1 MRLLSRTLLNL
12 SVYSV
17 IILILV
23 TPVFYRIIN
32 RIIWD
37 EVDENLFLQ
46 KNEIQIRINRLKP
59 DTDLLGWQSLDSN
72 IKIEP
77 ISTTFFRDSLFT
89 HQQYN
94 SVTGETEPYRVLITS
109 VIFQNKPYLLTAR
122 VSLLEQEDL
131 IKALAVTQSI
141 ALVLLLAGMLV
152 INWRN
157 SSALWKPF
165 YKTLDSL
172 QKFELEKAKPL
183 SFTQSKIKEF
193 NDLNKA
199 IAQLTARD
207 HQVYRNQKEF
217 TENAS
222 HEIQTPLAIVQSKME
237 MLMQT
242 NLTKEQAGLM
252 EEMMIALARLSRLN
266 KGLLLLIKIDSLPFL
281 EREKV
286 NLKEFLEKLILVYQA
301 EANQKTISFQVSLQH
316 QEIFF
321 NPLLLDILFS
331 NLLSNAIRH
340 TSPGNIIS
348 IFSSLQQIT
357 ISNPG
362 EALPFD
368 PEKIFNR
375 FQKGSSKSG
384 AGIGL
389 AIVKRIAETTG
400 IFVQYEFYNHTHF
413 FSIFF
418 EKNRLSH

>member
-1 MRLLSRTLLNL
+1 MRLLNRTLLNL

-37 EVDENLFLQ
+37 EVDENLLLQ
-46 KNEIQIRINRLKP
+46 KNEIQIRMNRLKA
-59 DTDLLGWQSLDSN
+59 DTNLLEWQSLDSN
-72 IKIEP
+72 IKIELA
-77 ISTTFFRDSLFT
+77 STTSFHDSLFT
-89 HQQYN
+89 RQQYN
-94 SVTGETEPYRVLITS
+94 SVTGETAPYRVLITS
-109 VIFQNKPYLLTAR
+109 VIFQNKPYLLTVR

-131 IKALAVTQSI
+131 IEALAITQSI
-141 ALVLLLAGMLV
+141 ALVFLLAGMLV

-157 SSALWKPF
+157 SRALWKPF
-165 YKTLDSL
+165 YKTVDSL
-172 QKFELEKAKPL
+172 KKFELEKAKPI
-183 SFTQSKIKEF
+183 SFAPSKIKEF

-207 HQVYRNQKEF
+207 HQVFRNQKEF

-237 MLMQT
+237 MMMQT
-242 NLTKEQAGLM
+242 NPSHVQAGLM
-252 EEMMIALARLSRLN
+252 EEMMIALTRLGRLN
-266 KGLLLLIKIDSLPFL
+266 KGLLLLTKIDSLSFL
-281 EREKV
+281 EREKI
-286 NLKEFLEKLILVYQA
+286 NLKEFLEKLILVYQP
-301 EANQKTISFQVSLQH
+301 EANQKTISFQVSLHQ

-321 NPLLLDILFS
+321 NPLLLDILLS

-340 TSPGNIIS
+340 TSPGNTIS
-348 IFSSLQQIT
+348 VLLSVQQMT

-362 EALPFD
+362 EALPFES
-368 PEKIFNR
+368 EKIFNR
-375 FQKGSSKSG
+375 FQKGSSKTG

-400 IFVQYEFYNHTHF
+400 ISVRYEFYNDTHF
-413 FSIFF
+413 FSVFF
-418 EKNRLSH
+418 EKS